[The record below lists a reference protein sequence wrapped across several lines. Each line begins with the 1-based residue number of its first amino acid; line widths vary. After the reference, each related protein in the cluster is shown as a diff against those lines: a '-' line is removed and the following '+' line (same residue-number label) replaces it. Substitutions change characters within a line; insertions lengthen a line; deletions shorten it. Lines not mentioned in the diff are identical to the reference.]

1 LHNGTVGLPEKV
13 IRNLVGIARAAVASP
28 RDRRTLRR
36 RYQFDLLRQLTAFIG
51 VDTPDGLIF
60 VSTADRTVGR
70 SVYTVG
76 GWEERLL
83 HRVLALASE
92 YRGRPVLPD
101 KVFVEVGANI
111 GTTTIPATR
120 VAAKTIA
127 FEPSPA
133 NYQLL
138 RANIAANGLDDK
150 VRSIQSAVSDQ
161 AGRAPLAL
169 SDVNWGDNRLSTKG
183 AVLVDVVRLDDALEI
198 STVEFSDV
206 GLLWIDSQGHE
217 ANVLAGAPRLLAHK
231 PAALIEFWPSGLG
244 DRTEWLLDL
253 IDCSFQTVIDMRT
266 ERPASLRDLA
276 GKYRDGETDLLLL

>member
-1 LHNGTVGLPEKV
+1 MAGPQ
-13 IRNLVGIARAAVASP
+13 A
-28 RDRRTLRR
+28 RRTLRR
-36 RYQFDLLRQLTAFIG
+36 RYQFDLLRQLTAFVG

-83 HRVLALASE
+83 HRVVALASAHRE
-92 YRGRPVLPD
+92 CEVLPGR
-101 KVFVEVGANI
+101 VFVEVGANI

-120 VAAKTIA
+120 MAAKTIA

-138 RANIAANGLDDK
+138 RANISANNLDGK
-150 VRSIQSAVSDQ
+150 VIFVQSAVSDQ
-161 AGRAPLAL
+161 AGWASLAL
-169 SDVNWGDNRLSTKG
+169 SDVNWGDNRLSPTG
-183 AVLVDVVRLDDALEI
+183 TVLVEVVRLDDALEL
-198 STVEFSDV
+198 SAVAYRDV

-217 ANVLAGAPRLLAHK
+217 ANVLAGARKLLTYK
-231 PAALIEFWPSGLG
+231 PPVLIEFWPSGLG

-253 IDCSFQTVIDMRT
+253 IDRSFETVIDMRT
-266 ERPASLRDLA
+266 EMPVSLLGLAAS
-276 GKYRDGETDLLLL
+276 YRHGETDLLLL